1 MLFKSLDQIQSFI
14 AGDETIIKE
23 WLHPKNDAVDTNY
36 SLAFAEVEPGKSS
49 LPHALKT
56 SSEAYIILE
65 GQGVAHVD
73 DELQAVQ
80 PGDLV
85 LIPAGAKQYIENTG
99 SGNLRFL
106 CFVSPPWNKDEEI
119 VF

>member
-1 MLFKSLDQIQSFI
+1 MLIKSLDQIPSFI

-23 WLHPKNDAVDTNY
+23 WLHPKNEDVDINY

-49 LPHALKT
+49 LPHILKT

-65 GQGVAHVD
+65 GSGIAYI
-73 DELQAVQ
+73 DEKSQAVKS
-80 PGDLV
+80 GDLV
-85 LIPAGAKQYIENTG
+85 LIPAGAKQHIKNIGTE
-99 SGNLRFL
+99 NLRFI
-106 CFVSPPWNKDEEI
+106 CIVSPPWKKEDEV